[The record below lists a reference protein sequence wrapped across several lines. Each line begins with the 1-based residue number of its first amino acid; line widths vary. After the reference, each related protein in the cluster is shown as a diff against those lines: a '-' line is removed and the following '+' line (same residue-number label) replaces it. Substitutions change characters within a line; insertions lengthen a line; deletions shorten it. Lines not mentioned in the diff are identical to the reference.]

1 MKAMASL
8 LFALWRLFSPLQL
21 PDAILWGTGL
31 HILHSKCI
39 TSVHNFK
46 ISIKTNSRN
55 KSSTTEQFNK
65 MS

>member
-1 MKAMASL
+1 
-8 LFALWRLFSPLQL
+8 LQL